1 MPRVDPDG
9 VFRSSYAPYA
19 DTLRLRSSEN
29 PLGTGSNAQNVDREA
44 RAIYVP
50 PPGTVFLGID
60 GAQVEDC
67 IVKVRTKAPRL
78 IEIARLPPWERP
90 DPHSKAGSI
99 AFKVPESQVTR
110 EQRYAGKRAR
120 HGGNY
125 GLMGQNLADQ
135 LLKEGIVYTAEECQR
150 MMDDI
155 IDKDTPEV
163 RDYHRMVRRLLMR
176 DRALTNSWGWT
187 ISYEYER
194 LGDDLYRRGYA
205 LLPQSD
211 QGIWMSLWGL
221 VPLDGWIEARKEVK
235 HISFMAQGRP
245 HPAIH
250 QDGHDSLLTSVH
262 PFDAWSVAKVMQASL
277 ERPRMYDGIELTLY
291 LEYSLGSSWDAQDM
305 QEFKQLPSKEE
316 FTAAAFEVLESIRR
330 IPF

>member
-9 VFRSSYAPYA
+9 IFRSSYAPYA

-50 PPGTVFLGID
+50 PPGKIFLSVD

-67 IVKVRTKAPRL
+67 IVKVYTKAPRL
-78 IEIARLPPWERP
+78 IELAKLPPWERP
-90 DPHSKAGSI
+90 DTHKKAGAI
-99 AFKVPESQVTR
+99 AFRVPESQVNK

-125 GLMGQNLADQ
+125 GLMGQTLADQ

-150 MMDDI
+150 MMDEI

-163 RDYHRMVRRLLMR
+163 RDYHRWIRRLLMR
-176 DRALTNSWGWT
+176 SRQLTNSWGWT
-187 ISYEYER
+187 ISYEHER

-211 QGIWMSLWGL
+211 QGIWMSVWGL
-221 VPLDGWIEARKEVK
+221 VTIDAWIEMAKDFTKE
-235 HISFMAQGRP
+235 SSY
-245 HPAIH
+245 PAIH
-250 QDGHDSLLTSVH
+250 QDGHDSLLISAH
-262 PFDAWSVAKVMQASL
+262 PNDAWRVAKVMQASL

-291 LEYSLGSSWDAQDM
+291 CEYSLGSSWEM
-305 QEFKQLPSKEE
+305 GSLYEYKQLPSKKD
-316 FTAAAFEVLESIRR
+316 FTAAAYEVLESMQMKEK
-330 IPF
+330 

>member
-1 MPRVDPDG
+1 MPRVDADG
-9 VFRSSYAPYA
+9 IFRSSYGPYC

-50 PPGTVFLGID
+50 PKGTIFLSVD
-60 GAQVEDC
+60 GSQVEDC

-78 IEIARLPPWERP
+78 IELAQLPPWERP

-99 AFKVPESQVTR
+99 AFRVPQAAVNK

-125 GLMGQNLADQ
+125 GLMGATLADQ

-163 RDYHRMVRRLLMR
+163 RDYHRDVRRVLMR
-176 DRALTNSWGWT
+176 QRALTNSWNWT
-187 ISYEYER
+187 ISYEHER

-205 LLPQSD
+205 WLPQSD
-211 QGIWMSLWGL
+211 QGIWMSVWGL
-221 VPLDGWIEARKEVK
+221 VPLDGWIELKTIKMPE
-235 HISFMAQGRP
+235 RP
-245 HPAIH
+245 APAIH
-250 QDGHDSLLTSVH
+250 QDGHDSLLISVH
-262 PFDAWSVAKVMQASL
+262 PLDAWSVAKVMQASL

-291 LEYSLGSSWDAQDM
+291 CEYSLGSSWEM
-305 QEFKQLPSKEE
+305 GSLHEYKQLPLKKD
-316 FTAAAFEVLESIRR
+316 FTAAAFDVLESMNG
-330 IPF
+330 

>member
-1 MPRVDPDG
+1 MARVDADG
-9 VFRSSYAPYA
+9 IFRSSYGPYC

-50 PPGTVFLGID
+50 PKGKVFLSVD
-60 GAQVEDC
+60 GSQVEDC

-78 IEIARLPPWERP
+78 IELAKLPPWERP
-90 DPHSKAGSI
+90 DPHKKAGSI
-99 AFKVPESQVTR
+99 AFRIPESQVNY

-125 GLMGQNLADQ
+125 GLMGQTLADH

-163 RDYHRMVRRLLMR
+163 RDYHRDVRRTLMR
-176 DRALTNSWGWT
+176 SRALTNSWNWT
-187 ISYEYER
+187 ISYEHER

-205 LLPQSD
+205 WLPQSD
-211 QGIWMSLWGL
+211 QGIWMSIWGL
-221 VPLDGWIEARKEVK
+221 VPLDGWIEAKFGHVRGNT
-235 HISFMAQGRP
+235 FMP
-245 HPAIH
+245 PVPAIH
-250 QDGHDSLLTSVH
+250 QDGHDSLLISVH
-262 PFDAWSVAKVMQASL
+262 PTDAWNVARVMGASL
-277 ERPRMYDGIELTLY
+277 ERPRVYDGIELTLY
-291 LEYSLGSSWDAQDM
+291 CEYSLGSSWEM
-305 QEFKQLPSKEE
+305 GSLHEYKQLPAKKA
-316 FTAAAFEVLESIRR
+316 FTAAAYEVLESMEAA
-330 IPF
+330 